1 MRSIFKKTV
10 FYIIFQII
18 NLTKKTSIFN
28 NCELIEL
35 NTSRAANLVMESE
48 IFFKE
53 SVEDKLYFIFFE
65 KISNKY
71 FFKLFKRKLKKNKKV
86 FFLPSY
92 SFWKVVCNA
101 YFFFSGK
108 NLQKKVTNIRKKANF
123 FNDQKPF
130 LEFPAEDLQL
140 GYNLLK
146 KLGIKKDDKWICVY
160 NRDEGYLN
168 KYIKNK
174 DWSYHNY
181 RNFPIS
187 DLKKAISLFIEND
200 YFVIRV
206 GSNTQENLSLN
217 SSKYIDYSKSNLRSD
232 FMDCFLMSR
241 CEMFFGG
248 SSGICM
254 FPASFRR
261 PYFLVNNCPL
271 EGAFSI
277 KRIYPGIFKRIIDLK
292 NNQILSIREMVDR
305 NLCNIFTTDGFKKKN
320 VRCLNNNEEELEEFA
335 SEALLIIKEKV
346 IKSVKDFDQIKK
358 NFISEI
364 IKDDLMQNLEYTNP
378 IGKKFL
384 EKTKIN

>member
-1 MRSIFKKTV
+1 MKYSSKKAWK
-10 FYIIFQII
+10 I
-18 NLTKKTSIFN
+18 NFIS
-28 NCELIEL
+28 
-35 NTSRAANLVMESE
+35 
-48 IFFKE
+48 FF
-53 SVEDKLYFIFFE
+53 LE

-71 FFKLFKRKLKKNKKV
+71 FFKLFKRKLKKNKK
-86 FFLPSY
+86 
-92 SFWKVVCNA
+92 
-101 YFFFSGK
+101 FFFYLHIFFGK
-108 NLQKKVTNIRKKANF
+108 SFVMLISFLVVKIYKKITNIRKKANF

-217 SSKYIDYSKSNLRSD
+217 SSKYIDYSNSNLRSD

-358 NFISEI
+358 NFVSEI

-378 IGKKFL
+378 IGKSFL
-384 EKTKIN
+384 KKPKLINLKKKKLK